1 MEGKTESTLF
11 PMLAAA
17 CLIVG
22 GMLAVAALLV
32 LSGFL
37 AAPFVLVV
45 LFFVVSLGILGIAI
59 GAAVL
64 SRRPPEDSRLPP

>member
-1 MEGKTESTLF
+1 MEDKTESTLF

-22 GMLAVAALLV
+22 GILAVAALLV

-37 AAPFVLVV
+37 AAPFILVA
-45 LFFVVSLGILGIAI
+45 LFIVVSLGILGVAIA
-59 GAAVL
+59 AAVL
-64 SRRPPEDSRLPP
+64 ARRPPKHSR